1 MLKARVENFPQKPK
15 KATGILVL
23 EDGSIYWGK
32 GFGKIGT
39 STGELVFNTA
49 ISGYQEII
57 SDPSYASQIITF
69 TFPHIGNVGVN
80 PDDTESLKPFA
91 VGCITRMDISEPSNW
106 RSVDK
111 FQNWLEI
118 NNLTGI
124 SCIDPRQVTTHLRDN
139 GAQNATISFNPDGEF
154 NLGNLLSES
163 QKWPGILDNDLAKEV
178 TCKKAYRWSNKS
190 WSRINNSEEK
200 KYSSKI
206 NILVIDYGVKNSI
219 LRSLVDLK
227 CNVIVVPANSTFK
240 EILNYNPDGI
250 LLSNGPGDPQATGKY
265 AIPIVKQL
273 LETNLPIFGICLG
286 HQILA
291 LALGAKTFKLK
302 FGHHGSNQPVKNL
315 KNDRVEITSQ
325 NHGFCVDRNSL
336 PKGVVE
342 THRSLFDGVLE
353 GLEVSDKPYFSVQ
366 YHPEASPGPKDSSY
380 LFVKFIELVK
390 NAKKK

>member
-23 EDGSIYWGK
+23 EDGSIFWGK

-91 VGCITRMDISEPSNW
+91 VGCITRMDISGPSNW

-124 SCIDPRQVTTHLRDN
+124 SCIDTRQVTAHLRDN

-154 NLGNLLSES
+154 NLGNLLSIS
-163 QKWPGILDNDLAKEV
+163 QNWPGILGNDLAKEV

-190 WSRINNSEEK
+190 WSRINTSEEK
-200 KYSSKI
+200 KYSSNI

-240 EILNYNPDGI
+240 EILSYNPDGI

-325 NHGFCVDRNSL
+325 NHGF
-336 PKGVVE
+336 
-342 THRSLFDGVLE
+342 
-353 GLEVSDKPYFSVQ
+353 
-366 YHPEASPGPKDSSY
+366 
-380 LFVKFIELVK
+380 
-390 NAKKK
+390 

>member
-1 MLKARVENFPQKPK
+1 M
-15 KATGILVL
+15 
-23 EDGSIYWGK
+23 
-32 GFGKIGT
+32 
-39 STGELVFNTA
+39 
-49 ISGYQEII
+49 
-57 SDPSYASQIITF
+57 
-69 TFPHIGNVGVN
+69 
-80 PDDTESLKPFA
+80 
-91 VGCITRMDISEPSNW
+91 
-106 RSVDK
+106 
-111 FQNWLEI
+111 
-118 NNLTGI
+118 
-124 SCIDPRQVTTHLRDN
+124 
-139 GAQNATISFNPDGEF
+139 
-154 NLGNLLSES
+154 
-163 QKWPGILDNDLAKEV
+163 
-178 TCKKAYRWSNKS
+178 
-190 WSRINNSEEK
+190 
-200 KYSSKI
+200 
-206 NILVIDYGVKNSI
+206 KNSI